1 MTERYFRLIL
11 GTTLII
17 LLFIQN
23 HTLVYAYIGLLLF
36 EAITNWRVPDI
47 VNRLFKIPA
56 PNEAP
61 CGRTAF
67 NFEAERIL
75 RIVVATLLILSYIL
89 FPEVLWLL
97 PWFVAFML
105 FMAGMTNI
113 CPMTIFFSWL
123 GFR

>member
-11 GTTLII
+11 GATLII
-17 LLFIQN
+17 LLIIQN
-23 HTLVYAYIGLLLF
+23 DSLLYAYIGLLLF
-36 EAITNWRVPDI
+36 EGITNWRVPI
-47 VNRLFKIPA
+47 VVNRLFKIP
-56 PNEAP
+56 PPDEQP

-67 NFEAERIL
+67 NFEAERLL
-75 RIVVATLLILSYIL
+75 RFVVAGFLIISYVL
-89 FPEVLWLL
+89 FPEILWFL

-113 CPMTIFFSWL
+113 CPMTMFFSWL